1 MPNLTTPVLRPF
13 HPLRSCRPLIHTPE
27 PRHPPHVWKKRSR
40 LLMFPF
46 ILRLRQPSSVQ
57 FARLRLMRKPLVQ
70 RLHQLKQ
77 CAKILEQARRDS
89 DVPKDLDQLQST
101 FADLARQVHHI
112 RVAAADYE
120 LIEPPPFDGYTYTWT
135 WKSIIIRF
143 CGSNFYFRII
153 FDFTR
158 YISPACAEYALVV
171 Y

>member
-1 MPNLTTPVLRPF
+1 MPDLTTPVLRPF
-13 HPLRSCRPLIHTPE
+13 LPLRSCRSLIHIPD

-40 LLMFPF
+40 LQMFPF
-46 ILRLRQPSSVQ
+46 ILRLRQPSSAQ
-57 FARLRLMRKPLVQ
+57 FARLRLMRKPLLQ
-70 RLHQLKQ
+70 RLRQLKQ
-77 CAKILEQARRDS
+77 CARILEQARK
-89 DVPKDLDQLQST
+89 DVPKDLGQLQST
-101 FADLARQVHHI
+101 FANLARQVHHI

-120 LIEPPPFDGYTYTWT
+120 IIESAPFDGYTYIWT

-143 CGSNFYFRII
+143 CGSNSYFRII